1 MLDDLRNS
9 LLFGSMDWRESNV
22 FCRNVKN
29 HYSGKRRPDD
39 VFISLFQGE
48 GKNKIKQYKNKS
60 LLSTALLYFVWFR
73 IHRQAFYKEKFD
85 LYVPD
90 DKKIAKV
97 VSIIDRVSHHVCKDD
112 PMLRRS
118 RFLVACLSGDYTLAE
133 RISRKMTSCQ
143 GSYLEDFFS
152 GSNSFFFPMSLP
164 VNQDGRCGLEYF
176 DRVESLSGDVIL
188 VSCDVKYSL
197 RDSLKKPMTA
207 SYATRESRGGV

>member
-1 MLDDLRNS
+1 M
-9 LLFGSMDWRESNV
+9 
-22 FCRNVKN
+22 
-29 HYSGKRRPDD
+29 
-39 VFISLFQGE
+39 
-48 GKNKIKQYKNKS
+48 
-60 LLSTALLYFVWFR
+60 
-73 IHRQAFYKEKFD
+73 
-85 LYVPD
+85 
-90 DKKIAKV
+90 

-207 SYATRESRGGV
+207 SYATRESRGGRIASLSVLG

>member
-85 LYVPD
+85 L
-90 DKKIAKV
+90 
-97 VSIIDRVSHHVCKDD
+97 
-112 PMLRRS
+112 
-118 RFLVACLSGDYTLAE
+118 
-133 RISRKMTSCQ
+133 
-143 GSYLEDFFS
+143 
-152 GSNSFFFPMSLP
+152 
-164 VNQDGRCGLEYF
+164 
-176 DRVESLSGDVIL
+176 
-188 VSCDVKYSL
+188 
-197 RDSLKKPMTA
+197 
-207 SYATRESRGGV
+207 